1 MIDSSSEP
9 VVASTIDCAV
19 PAGKTMTIV
28 SGSVPCS
35 IVSFWGEVAARGGG
49 ADGDAM
55 GFAEGCAAARA
66 AVDVVCCELVGI
78 ASNAGVRGMLM
89 KSTYSNTN
97 AITKDRHSATPIVS
111 ADPLRDPCR

>member
-9 VVASTIDCAV
+9 VVASTIDRAV

-35 IVSFWGEVAARGGG
+35 IVSFWGEVLARGEAAGN
-49 ADGDAM
+49 AM
-55 GFAEGCAAARA
+55 GFVEGCAAARA
-66 AVDVVCCELVGI
+66 AAGVVCCELIGI

-89 KSTYSNTN
+89 KST
-97 AITKDRHSATPIVS
+97 
-111 ADPLRDPCR
+111 